1 MRILG
6 LFIPLL
12 SLMFFAQPALAITAP
27 NDATELE
34 DAAVPDALS
43 RLMTAPRIDIQNIR
57 DPFLSPFEKNRLE
70 EAKRLKTRRQLPT
83 NKRKREVLEY
93 FDLSTLTIVAT
104 YKKHGHDWVAS
115 VQDSAG
121 KSYTVRRGNYIGK
134 RGGRIEKIDGQTIYL
149 VEQSMNPAGEIVD
162 RQVTLTLAEVNDQ
175 F

>member
-1 MRILG
+1 MRISG

-12 SLMFFAQPALAITAP
+12 SLMFFAQPASAITAP
-27 NDATELE
+27 IDTTELE
-34 DAAVPDALS
+34 DGAVPDAMS
-43 RLMTAPRIDIQNIR
+43 RLMTAPNIDIQNIR
-57 DPFLSPFEKNRLE
+57 DPFLSPFAKNRMLE
-70 EAKRLKTRRQLPT
+70 EKRLKTRRQLPM

-104 YKKHGHDWVAS
+104 FQKHGQDWVAS
-115 VQDSAG
+115 VQDSTG

-134 RGGRIEKIDGQTIYL
+134 HGGRIEKIDGQTIYL